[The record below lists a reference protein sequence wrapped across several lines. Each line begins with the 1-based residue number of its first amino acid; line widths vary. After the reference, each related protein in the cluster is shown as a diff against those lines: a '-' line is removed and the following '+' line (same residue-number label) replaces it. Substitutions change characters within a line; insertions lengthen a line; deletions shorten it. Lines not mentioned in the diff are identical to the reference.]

1 MQKVYNDFLYD
12 RVGML
17 NLEMAELRVELVGG
31 VTTHHIGRDASTR
44 EGITAKRRRREEEL
58 VLGESH

>member
-1 MQKVYNDFLYD
+1 
-12 RVGML
+12 ML

-31 VTTHHIGRDASTR
+31 VTTHHIGRDASTG
-44 EGITAKRRRREEEL
+44 EGISAKRRRREEEL